1 MMTGYSAVILVE
13 LLLLV
18 ITAEDAVT
26 NRLIT
31 KEDRNRVILLS
42 LLIGVA
48 AVAEYIGVILNGA
61 SPSSIGLHRAV
72 KGIEYSIA
80 PITGVIAA
88 SAYGGVRD
96 SRIPMALALLHA
108 VFEWIAVPFH
118 WVFSIDAQNV
128 SHRESLYFIYVIA
141 FCMSTLY
148 VFACMIRSGKE
159 YQTGMDRVL
168 VLTLL
173 LLALGIAIQFIY
185 SEVRID
191 YLCIAIT
198 SYIIYNRCN
207 KMILQ
212 VDGLTGLL
220 NRRCYETNT
229 RNIGSRAAILFFD
242 VNKFKQVNDSY
253 GHNVGDICLKNI
265 AACLRASYGKFGTC
279 YRIGGDEFCVILED
293 GLDKLD
299 ELNASF
305 RNSIE
310 KIRAVDH
317 RMPNVAL
324 GYAFYDSAAS
334 HIQKVIEEADRKMYQ
349 NKRAMTEESAS

>member
-61 SPSSIGLHRAV
+61 SPSSI
-72 KGIEYSIA
+72 
-80 PITGVIAA
+80 
-88 SAYGGVRD
+88 
-96 SRIPMALALLHA
+96 
-108 VFEWIAVPFH
+108 
-118 WVFSIDAQNV
+118 
-128 SHRESLYFIYVIA
+128 
-141 FCMSTLY
+141 
-148 VFACMIRSGKE
+148 
-159 YQTGMDRVL
+159 
-168 VLTLL
+168 
-173 LLALGIAIQFIY
+173 
-185 SEVRID
+185 
-191 YLCIAIT
+191 
-198 SYIIYNRCN
+198 
-207 KMILQ
+207 
-212 VDGLTGLL
+212 GLL

-310 KIRAVDH
+310 KIRAEDH

-349 NKRAMTEESAS
+349 NKRAMAEESAS